1 MIQNSMLLKNQNMMN
16 IKEVLL
22 QWFTKK
28 SDARA
33 NKFVATHKRTGI
45 NSENQQLAEELRKA
59 VVRKFRKCKAHSS
72 FRDNIWGAAQQICN

>member
-59 VVRKFRKCKAHSS
+59 VVRKFRKRKAHSS